1 MLVHGRGGG
10 RDMPYTPCCVD
21 REFRIVIMGQS
32 GGGES
37 AVALVWCTCVTEP
50 AARSTR
56 NYLYLER
63 ASGRASG
70 AVGARVIPLTE

>member
-1 MLVHGRGGG
+1 
-10 RDMPYTPCCVD
+10 
-21 REFRIVIMGQS
+21 MGQS

-37 AVALVWCTCVTEP
+37 VVALVWCTCVTEP